1 MEQNSIYRTNFA
13 LTLRLIDHRHEMKFN
28 ERAHYKQLQWATM
41 YRNTS
46 QWIVSTSIS
55 TSMQYPLE
63 KPIQFYLECVYEH
76 CIHNLVLK
84 KLCVTNWFS
93 FLLLHSNRKPSLI
106 YLIRNDKVHKP
117 MILVHSSENKKK
129 KCTRHSQKKEK
140 KPTTPTCFFFF

>member
-1 MEQNSIYRTNFA
+1 MKEHITNSCNGQPCIE
-13 LTLRLIDHRHEMKFN
+13 I
-28 ERAHYKQLQWATM
+28 
-41 YRNTS
+41 
-46 QWIVSTSIS
+46 STSIS
-55 TSMQYPLE
+55 TSMQYPSE

-129 KCTRHSQKKEK
+129 NCTRHSQKRK
-140 KPTTPTCFFFF
+140 KTNNSDLFFLLLAIK